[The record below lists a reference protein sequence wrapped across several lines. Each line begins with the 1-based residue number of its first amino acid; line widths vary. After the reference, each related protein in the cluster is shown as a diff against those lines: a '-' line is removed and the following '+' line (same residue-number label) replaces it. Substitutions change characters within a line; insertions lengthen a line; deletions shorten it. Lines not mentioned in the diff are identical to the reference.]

1 VLPSTFKEKLAL
13 LAEKFGLAEIYAY
26 GSRSKETAAKLR
38 DMRFFSVNPRSDL
51 DIGVRLKPE
60 VSLEYSERV
69 QLTLE
74 LEDLM
79 NVPRVDL
86 VILQEAEPFLALEV
100 VRGEIM
106 YAQDMD
112 SQARYELYILR
123 RAGDLFPY
131 KKERL
136 RMILEEGAR

>member
-1 VLPSTFKEKLAL
+1 MLPSTFKEKLAL
-13 LAEKFGLAEIYAY
+13 LAEKFGLAEIYAF
-26 GSRSKETAAKLR
+26 GSRSEEATAKLR
-38 DMRFFSVNPRSDL
+38 DMRFFSVNPGSDL
-51 DIGVRLKPE
+51 DIGVRLQPE
-60 VSLEYSERV
+60 VSLGPSERV

-74 LEDLM
+74 LEGLM

-86 VILQEAEPFLALEV
+86 VILHEADPFLALEV
-100 VRGEIM
+100 IRGEIM